1 MKALQ
6 IAWKDTLTR
15 FRDWKAL
22 VGLLGAPLIISAL
35 MGLAFGNIDFG
46 GTQPPLSEIPVVL
59 VDLDDGVLG
68 QAYRDTLTSADLSD
82 LLTVTEQSNLEAAR
96 AEIQNGDVRAV
107 VYIPTGFT
115 EALIP
120 SAADF
125 SQAER
130 TATVQVFIDPTASV
144 SPIIVQSIVEQVT
157 AGINTVLLAGDIST
171 AQVGQYAA
179 VLSPQMANL
188 GPILQSEL
196 SQKHFDFQNARI
208 TLEKIQV
215 GKAQAAF
222 DPFAF
227 FIPGMAVFF
236 LMFSMF
242 EGSRSVLIEQTRGT
256 LPRLMTTPIPTS
268 QIILGKMGGT
278 FMTGILQFTI
288 LVIAST
294 LIFQVSWGHS
304 LLGLATIVV
313 LTVFA
318 ASGLGAFLTTFVRNE
333 NQAAIVGSTVSLI
346 FGALGGS
353 FFPAQNLTGIVDI
366 ASKLTVNRW
375 AMEGLI
381 KLTTGGGTFIDI
393 LPEAAVLGLIG
404 LVTFSL
410 ALYFFKRRFVR

>member
-46 GTQPPLSEIPVVL
+46 GTQPPLSEIPVIL

-68 QAYRDTLTSADLSD
+68 EAYRDTLASPDLSD
-82 LLTVTEQSNLEAAR
+82 LLTVTEQNNLNTAR
-96 AEIQNGDVRAV
+96 AEIQNGNVRAV
-107 VYIPTGFT
+107 VYIPADFSA
-115 EALIP
+115 ALIP
-120 SAADF
+120 SVADF
-125 SQAER
+125 SQADR
-130 TATVQVFIDPTASV
+130 TATIQVFVDPTASV
-144 SPIIVQSIVEQVT
+144 SPQIVQSIVEQVT
-157 AGINTVLLAGDIST
+157 AGINTVLLAGDVST
-171 AQVGQYAA
+171 AQVGQYASLLGA
-179 VLSPQMANL
+179 QMANL
-188 GPILQSEL
+188 GPILQAQL
-196 SQKHFDFQNARI
+196 SQDNFDFQNSRI
-208 TLEKIQV
+208 TLEKVQI
-215 GKAQAAF
+215 GKTQPPF

-294 LIFQVSWGHS
+294 LIFHLSWGHS
-304 LLGLATIVV
+304 LLGLATVVV

-318 ASGLGAFLTTFVRNE
+318 ASGLGAFLTFFVRNE

-353 FFPAQNLTGIVDI
+353 FFPSQNLTGIVDI

-375 AMEGLI
+375 AMEGFT
-381 KLTTGGGTFIDI
+381 KLTTGGGTFVDI
-393 LPEAAVLGLIG
+393 LPEAGVLALIG
-404 LVTFSL
+404 LITFSL
-410 ALYFFKRRFVR
+410 ALYLFKRRFVR